1 MNADQLPVN
10 QPVVVTNT
18 PDFRTTATRINSEW
32 VELVYND
39 QRTNDVTLK
48 ILGRVDGASSELVS
62 FDKLYWNLTVNN
74 RPATES
80 DLEDLIRKKGL
91 SIFVNPSTRVI
102 AVTVR

>member
-1 MNADQLPVN
+1 MNADQLPRY

-18 PDFRTTATRINSEW
+18 PDFRATATRINSEW

-39 QRTNDVTLK
+39 QRTNDATLK
-48 ILGRVDGASSELVS
+48 MLGRVDGASSEIVS
-62 FDKLYWNLTVNN
+62 FDKLYWNLTVND

-91 SIFVNPSTRVI
+91 SISVNPSTRVI